1 MRAVVSIGVLA
12 VISRADNAANKV
24 TPIEKVME
32 LMKKLSAQT
41 EAEGK
46 KEAEQ
51 YDKFACFCKEQADEK
66 LYAIEKSTAKIAKQT
81 ARINKL
87 EGEIADLNTAIN
99 ALTGKIEAKEAEI
112 KDAEDIRSAQHADY
126 VEEDD
131 KMQAA
136 IKAIKGAI
144 KALKDSKK
152 SIKEGGGRVDLVQ
165 LRSYARSLKATRAV
179 RVNAAIDQLQKPA
192 SFEYQSNDIIA
203 TLESLK
209 DQFLENKK
217 ELDQE
222 EFETNSAFE
231 RKRLGLQTEVKFATK
246 EKDEKTAIMEGKNE
260 EKANTE
266 DDKAQEIKEKDADQN
281 FLDEL
286 TSECEQKAADW
297 DQRSKARAGELKALS
312 EALNVLKEGAS
323 EQYGANKKLNLA
335 QKATSFLQLRGT
347 SAEALKVAATMRAEG
362 LLSRE
367 AKILKSPI
375 LSVMSMKVK
384 LAADHF
390 VKVRGLI
397 KDLIQKLEDDAEA
410 EATQKGFCDKEM
422 GDAVRSRD
430 QANAAL
436 EVAVGNINKLTSE
449 KDSLEKEVNDL
460 KQAIADNL
468 KSLNEATELRNSEKD
483 ENTVTVETATEGKEA
498 VEMAIG
504 VLNEFY
510 NNAFIQTKYTPPNA
524 GRDGETVGDK
534 APESFSG
541 SYHGNQ
547 DAAKGIVGLLD
558 VILSDFER
566 TISATNDEESS
577 AQSSFETYEQD
588 IKDDNDEKDGDITKK
603 KNRIADIRD
612 ELVDES
618 EDKEDAIT
626 KKDEAKKELQKLK
639 PLCVEGEETYAQRV
653 AKREKEIE
661 ALKEAM
667 TLLDEWQK

>member
-1 MRAVVSIGVLA
+1 
-12 VISRADNAANKV
+12 
-24 TPIEKVME
+24 
-32 LMKKLSAQT
+32 
-41 EAEGK
+41 
-46 KEAEQ
+46 
-51 YDKFACFCKEQADEK
+51 
-66 LYAIEKSTAKIAKQT
+66 
-81 ARINKL
+81 
-87 EGEIADLNTAIN
+87 
-99 ALTGKIEAKEAEI
+99 
-112 KDAEDIRSAQHADY
+112 
-126 VEEDD
+126 
-131 KMQAA
+131 
-136 IKAIKGAI
+136 
-144 KALKDSKK
+144 
-152 SIKEGGGRVDLVQ
+152 
-165 LRSYARSLKATRAV
+165 
-179 RVNAAIDQLQKPA
+179 
-192 SFEYQSNDIIA
+192 
-203 TLESLK
+203 
-209 DQFLENKK
+209 
-217 ELDQE
+217 
-222 EFETNSAFE
+222 
-231 RKRLGLQTEVKFATK
+231 
-246 EKDEKTAIMEGKNE
+246 
-260 EKANTE
+260 
-266 DDKAQEIKEKDADQN
+266 
-281 FLDEL
+281 
-286 TSECEQKAADW
+286 
-297 DQRSKARAGELKALS
+297 
-312 EALNVLKEGAS
+312 
-323 EQYGANKKLNLA
+323 
-335 QKATSFLQLRGT
+335 
-347 SAEALKVAATMRAEG
+347 MRAEG

-367 AKILKSPI
+367 AKALKSPI

-410 EATQKGFCDKEM
+410 EATQKGFCDTNM
-422 GDAVRSRD
+422 ADAVRSRD

-436 EVAVGNINKLTSE
+436 EVAVGNINKLSSE
-449 KDSLEKEVNDL
+449 KDSLTKEVNDL

-483 ENTVTVETATEGKEA
+483 ENAVTVETATEGKEA

-541 SYHGNQ
+541 TYHGNQ

-566 TISATNDEESS
+566 TISTTNDEETS

-588 IKDDNDEKDGDITKK
+588 IKDDNDEKEGDITTK
-603 KNRIADIRD
+603 KNRIADIKD

-618 EDKEDAIT
+618 EDKDDAIT

>member
-1 MRAVVSIGVLA
+1 LA
-12 VISRADNAANKV
+12 VASHADNAANKV

-66 LYAIEKSTAKIAKQT
+66 LYAIEKSTAKIEKQT

-112 KDAEDIRSAQHADY
+112 KDAEDVRSAQHADY
-126 VEEDD
+126 VEEDE

-165 LRSYARSLKATRAV
+165 LRSYARALKASHAARA
-179 RVNAAIDQLQKPA
+179 NSAIDQLQKPA

-246 EKDEKTAIMEGKNE
+246 EKDEKTTIMEGKNE

-266 DDKAQEIKEKDADQN
+266 DDKAQEIKEKDADQS

-335 QKATSFLQLRGT
+335 QTATSFLQLRGT
-347 SAEALKVAATMRAEG
+347 SAEAMKVAATMRAEG
-362 LLSRE
+362 LLTRE
-367 AKILKSPI
+367 AKVLKSPI

-397 KDLIQKLEDDAEA
+397 KDLIQKLEEDAES

-430 QANAAL
+430 QANGAL

-449 KDSLEKEVNDL
+449 KASLEKEVNDL

-468 KSLNEATELRNSEKD
+468 KSLNEATELRNTEKD

-541 SYHGNQ
+541 TYHGNQ
-547 DAAKGIVGLLD
+547 GAAKGIVGLLD

-566 TISATNDEESS
+566 TISTTNDEETS

-588 IKDDNDEKDGDITKK
+588 IKDDNDAKDDDITKK
-603 KNRIADIRD
+603 KNRIADIKD
-612 ELVDES
+612 ELVDEQ
-618 EDKEDAIT
+618 EDKDDAIT

-639 PLCVEGEETYAQRV
+639 PMCVEGEETYAQRV